1 MDTSP
6 TYVLRPYQK
15 EAVETLV
22 SKRDPGGWIL
32 ALPVGGGKSLIIAEA
47 TRQLNL
53 PTLVICPSQE
63 ILKQDRDK
71 LLEYVDKN
79 EIGTYSASLRSKVIK
94 KFTLCTLGSVYRKPE
109 LFSHFGLIIIDECDL
124 IPEKGM
130 FSKFRSK
137 MYLLNGNDN
146 LRVFGFTASPWRM
159 NPVKKFYGRVMR
171 METSIKML
179 TDYPFWKDIIYS
191 IDHWTLVKAGY
202 ITPLKVIQEIPL
214 VPFEQLKE
222 NGSDFSMRQYNWQVS
237 RSEIEVIRQIE
248 RARDKYNRILVFC
261 CGIEQAERLAPLIFG
276 SEIVTSKTPA
286 KDRTRIVD
294 GFKLGTPK
302 IVLNVGVLTM
312 GFDLP
317 ELDLIILV
325 RPTKSL
331 RLYYQI
337 CGRAVRKSDSKIY
350 GTLVDLTGTTKYLGR
365 IESIQ
370 LKKVND
376 RWHIFTSSGQMDG
389 KLLYSYEKEI

>member
-1 MDTSP
+1 MDKKT
-6 TYVLRPYQK
+6 TYILRDYQK
-15 EAVETLV
+15 VAVDALVNKKEA
-22 SKRDPGGWIL
+22 GGWIL

-47 TRQLNL
+47 TRQLNC
-53 PTLVICPSQE
+53 PTLIICPSQE
-63 ILKQDRDK
+63 ILKQDREK

-146 LRVFGFTASPWRM
+146 LRVFGFTASPWRIHT
-159 NPVKKFYGRVMR
+159 VKKFYGRVMR
-171 METSIKML
+171 LESYIRML
-179 TDYPFWKDIIYS
+179 TDYPFWKDIIYT
-191 IDHWTLVKAGY
+191 IDHWDLVKAGY
-202 ITPLKVIQEIPL
+202 ITPLRVIEEIPL
-214 VPFEQLKE
+214 VPFEMLKE

-248 RARDKYNRILVFC
+248 RAREKYNRILVFC
-261 CGIEQAERLAPLIFG
+261 CGIEQADRLAPFIPG
-276 SEIVTSKTPA
+276 AEIVTSKTPA

-337 CGRAVRKSDSKIY
+337 AGRAVRKSDTKIC
-350 GTLVDLTGTTKYLGR
+350 GTMVDLTGSTKYLGR

-370 LKKVND
+370 LRNVSGH
-376 RWHIFTSSGQMDG
+376 WHLFTSSGQMDG

>member
-1 MDTSP
+1 MKYILRDYQQLSVDAVVLDFKSP
-6 TYVLRPYQK
+6 NV
-15 EAVETLV
+15 
-22 SKRDPGGWIL
+22 GGKL
-32 ALPVGGGKSLIIAEA
+32 LSLPVGAGKSLIIAETA
-47 TRQLNL
+47 KILGINVLIITPTR
-53 PTLVICPSQE
+53 E
-63 ILKQDRDK
+63 ILSQDREK
-71 LLEYVDKN
+71 LLEVIDKK
-79 EIGTYSASLRSKVIK
+79 EIGTYSASLKTKIIK
-94 KFTLCTLGSVYRKPE
+94 KYTLCTLASVYKKPQ
-109 LFSHFGLIIIDECDL
+109 LFTQFGLIIIDEVDL
-124 IPEKGM
+124 IPPEKGM
-130 FSKFRSK
+130 FISFIKEITK
-137 MYLLNGNDN
+137 LNNEAP
-146 LRVFGFTASPWRM
+146 RVLGLSASCWRM

-179 TDYPFWKDIIYS
+179 TDYPFWKDIIYT

-214 VPFEQLKE
+214 VPFEMLKE

-261 CGIEQAERLAPLIFG
+261 CGIEQAERLAPLIPG

-294 GFKLGTPK
+294 GFRLGTPQ

-331 RLYYQI
+331 RLFYQI
-337 CGRAVRKSDSKIY
+337 AGRAVRKSDTKLY
-350 GTLVDLTGTTKYLGR
+350 GTMVDLTGTTKYLGR

-370 LKKVND
+370 VKKVD
-376 RWHIFTSSGQMDG
+376 GRWHVFTSSGQMDG

>member
-1 MDTSP
+1 MDKKTA
-6 TYVLRPYQK
+6 YILRDYQK
-15 EAVETLV
+15 EAVDTLV
-22 SKRDPGGWIL
+22 KTKEPGGWIL
-32 ALPVGGGKSLIIAEA
+32 SLPVGSGKSLIIAEA
-47 TRQLNL
+47 TRQLGL
-53 PTLVICPSQE
+53 PTLIICPSQE
-63 ILKQDRDK
+63 ILKQDREK
-71 LLEYVDKN
+71 LLEYVDKS
-79 EIGTYSASLRSKVIK
+79 EIGTYSASLKSKVIK
-94 KFTLCTLGSVYRKPE
+94 KYTFCTLGSVYRKPE
-109 LFSHFGLIIIDECDL
+109 LFSHFGLVIIDECDL

-130 FSKFRSK
+130 FSKFRSR
-137 MYLLNGNDN
+137 MYLLTGQE
-146 LRVFGFTASPWRM
+146 LRVFGFTASSWRM

-179 TDYPFWKDIIYS
+179 TDYPFWKDIIYV

-222 NGSDFSMRQYNWQVS
+222 NGTDFSMRQYNWQVS

-248 RARDKYNRILVFC
+248 RARNKYNRILVFC
-261 CGIEQAERLAPLIFG
+261 CGIEQAERLAPLILG
-276 SEIVTSKTPA
+276 AEIVTSKTPA

-294 GFKLGTPK
+294 GFRSGNPK

-312 GFDLP
+312 GFDCQ

-337 CGRAVRKSDSKIY
+337 AGRAVRKSDTKLY
-350 GTLVDLTGTTKYLGR
+350 GTMVDLTGTTKYLGR

-370 LKKVND
+370 LKKVDD
-376 RWHIFTSSGQMDG
+376 RWHVFTSSGQMDG

>member
-1 MDTSP
+1 MDKKTA
-6 TYVLRPYQK
+6 YILRDYQK
-15 EAVETLV
+15 VAVDTLV
-22 SKRDPGGWIL
+22 NKKEAGGWIL

-47 TRQLNL
+47 TRQLNC

-63 ILKQDRDK
+63 ILKQDREK
-71 LLEYVDKN
+71 LLEYVDKS
-79 EIGTYSASLRSKVIK
+79 EIGTYSASLKSKVIK

-146 LRVFGFTASPWRM
+146 LRVFGFTGSPWRM

-179 TDYPFWKDIIYS
+179 TDYPFWKDIIYT

-214 VPFEQLKE
+214 VPFEMLKE

-261 CGIEQAERLAPLIFG
+261 CGIEQAERLAPLIPG
-276 SEIVTSKTPA
+276 AEIVTSKTPA

-294 GFKLGTPK
+294 GFRLGTPQ

-331 RLYYQI
+331 RLFYQI
-337 CGRAVRKSDSKIY
+337 AGRAVRKSDTKLY
-350 GTLVDLTGTTKYLGR
+350 GTMVDLTGTTKYLGR

-370 LKKVND
+370 VKKVD
-376 RWHIFTSSGQMDG
+376 GRWHVFTSSGQMDG